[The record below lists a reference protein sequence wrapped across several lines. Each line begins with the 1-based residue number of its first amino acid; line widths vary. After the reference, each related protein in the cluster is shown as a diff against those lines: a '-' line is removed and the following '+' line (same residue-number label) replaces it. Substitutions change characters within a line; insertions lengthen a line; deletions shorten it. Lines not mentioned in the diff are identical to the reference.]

1 MPPPQKVYKNINHH
15 DTLYRWIM
23 QNRTG
28 TNELVIELLA
38 AVNGQLF
45 IAELPKVVSLHMIT
59 QAIDF
64 GRANGWKP
72 EEAGKTFRCKYAK
85 KTFHIVEPS

>member
-23 QNRTG
+23 RNKTG
-28 TNELVIELLA
+28 TSELVIELA
-38 AVNGQLF
+38 SAVNGQVFLG
-45 IAELPKVVSLHMIT
+45 ELPKVVSLNMVT
-59 QAIDF
+59 EGIDF

-72 EEAGKTFRCKYAK
+72 EEAGEPFRCKYSRKA
-85 KTFHIVEPS
+85 FHVTES